1 MWTPLRFTRSSGS
14 GWIWYVTATDGR
26 QEALWPIP
34 AFRALLAAGQANR
47 GPAPPYIT
55 DDVLNRKEAERLT
68 PEEIAERERR
78 REIQESITAADN
90 ARAEAQAR
98 AIREFHAEDLGIVGP
113 AIAWA
118 RTAGPLG
125 VPRGAWALAGV
136 LAAVVVVRS
145 ALSGRR

>member
-1 MWTPLRFTRSSGS
+1 MWTPLRFTRSTGS
-14 GWIWYVTATDGR
+14 NWIWYVTATDGR

-34 AFRALLAAGQANR
+34 AFRALLAQGLANR
-47 GPAPPYIT
+47 GAAPPYIT
-55 DDVLNRKEAERLT
+55 DDVLSRKENERLT

-98 AIREFHAEDLGIVGP
+98 EIQSFQAGDLGIIGP
-113 AIAWA
+113 AIEWA
-118 RTAGPLG
+118 RAVGPLG

>member
-1 MWTPLRFTRSSGS
+1 MWTPLRFTRSTGS

-34 AFRALLAAGQANR
+34 AFRSLLAQNLANR

-55 DDVLNRKEAERLT
+55 DDVLARKEAERLT
-68 PEEIAERERR
+68 PAEIADRERR

-98 AIREFHAEDLGIVGP
+98 EIQSLQAGDLGIIGP
-113 AIAWA
+113 AIDWA

>member
-14 GWIWYVTATDGR
+14 GWIWYVAATDGR

-47 GPAPPYIT
+47 GPAPPYVT
-55 DDVLNRKEAERLT
+55 DDVLNRKEVERLT
-68 PEEIAERERR
+68 PEEIADRERR

-98 AIREFHAEDLGIVGP
+98 EIQSFQAGDLGIIGP
-113 AIAWA
+113 AIDWA
-118 RTAGPLG
+118 RTAGPRG